1 MSFNLLKK
9 LVSKKDLEIV
19 PNWNGNPKHNEI
31 IQLIGKKH
39 KVGFFE
45 SVKKLLVRSS
55 LESEETF
62 EELFL
67 DELILVKNN
76 KTNEVY
82 SSIRWADPNAT
93 TEQFTDIYEI
103 ISDFYRK
110 ISALKK

>member
-67 DELILVKNN
+67 DELIVVKNN

-82 SSIRWADPNAT
+82 SSIKWADPKVT
-93 TEQFTDIYEI
+93 EEQFTDISEI
-103 ISDFYRK
+103 ISEFYKK
-110 ISALKK
+110 ISVLKK